1 MGSTKSL
8 PLGPVTR
15 TNSKGQVKLVGL
27 VSRTLPSIFAD
38 DLNEDSENSYKIME
52 AVLPHQ
58 EWIKMVIYGY
68 K

>member
-1 MGSTKSL
+1 MGSSKSL

-15 TNSKGQVKLVGL
+15 TNSRGQVKLVGL

-38 DLNEDSENSYKIME
+38 DLNEDSYKIME
-52 AVLPHQ
+52 AVSPHQ